1 MIEENSNIDIL
12 TDIDD
17 ERWLELHTYDEWP
30 LIIHEIITK
39 VMNHLEISAKLEI
52 SILLT
57 NDKEIAILN
66 KNYRNK
72 DKPTNVL
79 SFPNLSLEEIQ
90 NLHKQSPYPI
100 MLGDIALA
108 FETVLSEAKIEN
120 KLFLH
125 HFYHLVVHG
134 TLHLL
139 GYDHEKDVDA
149 ERMQEKEIAILK
161 TLNVTDPYQPL

>member
-1 MIEENSNIDIL
+1 MTAENSNLDIL
-12 TDIDD
+12 IDIDD
-17 ERWLELHTYDEWP
+17 KHWLELNFYDQWQ
-30 LIIHEIITK
+30 IIIQEIVTK
-39 VMNHLEISAKLEI
+39 VISNLAINSKLEV

-57 NDKEIAILN
+57 NDEEISILN

-108 FETVLSEAKIEN
+108 FETILNEAKDEN
-120 KLFLH
+120 KIFSN
-125 HFYHLVVHG
+125 HFYHLIVHG
-134 TLHLL
+134 MLHLL
-139 GYDHEKDVDA
+139 GYDHENDTDA
-149 ERMQEKEIAILK
+149 ELMQEKEIEILK
-161 TLNVTDPYQPL
+161 TLNVTDPYQ

>member
-1 MIEENSNIDIL
+1 MIEANSNIDIL
-12 TDIDD
+12 IDIDY
-17 ERWLELHTYDEWP
+17 ENWLELHSCDEWQ

-39 VMNHLEISAKLEI
+39 VINNLEIAPKLEI

-57 NDKEIAILN
+57 NDKKIAILN

-79 SFPNLSLEEIQ
+79 SFPNLSATEIQ
-90 NLHKQSPYPI
+90 DLPNQSPYPI
-100 MLGDIALA
+100 MLGDIVLA
-108 FETVLSEAKIEN
+108 FETIVSEAKAEN
-120 KLFLH
+120 KIFLH

-139 GYDHEKDVDA
+139 GYDHENDVDA
-149 ERMQEKEIAILK
+149 EKMQEAEITILK
-161 TLNVTDPYQPL
+161 TLNVTDPYQSL

>member
-1 MIEENSNIDIL
+1 MTAENSNLDIL
-12 TDIDD
+12 IDIDD
-17 ERWLELHTYDEWP
+17 KHWLELHSYDQWQ
-30 LIIHEIITK
+30 IIIQEIVTR
-39 VMNHLEISAKLEI
+39 VISNLAINSKLEV

-57 NDKEIAILN
+57 NDEEISILN

-108 FETVLSEAKIEN
+108 FETILNEAKDEN
-120 KLFLH
+120 KIFSN
-125 HFYHLVVHG
+125 HFYHLIVHG
-134 TLHLL
+134 MLHLL
-139 GYDHEKDVDA
+139 GYDHENDTDA
-149 ERMQEKEIAILK
+149 ELMQEKEIEILK
-161 TLNVTDPYQPL
+161 TLNVTDPYQ

>member
-1 MIEENSNIDIL
+1 MTAENSNLDIL
-12 TDIDD
+12 IDIDD
-17 ERWLELHTYDEWP
+17 KHWLELHSYDQWQ
-30 LIIHEIITK
+30 IIIQEIVTK
-39 VMNHLEISAKLEI
+39 VISNLEINSKLEV

-57 NDKEIAILN
+57 NDEEISILN

-108 FETVLSEAKIEN
+108 FETILNEAKNEN
-120 KLFLH
+120 KIFLN
-125 HFYHLVVHG
+125 HFYHLIVHG
-134 TLHLL
+134 MLHLL
-139 GYDHEKDVDA
+139 GYDHENDTDA
-149 ERMQEKEIAILK
+149 ELMQEKEIEILK
-161 TLNVTDPYQPL
+161 TLNVTDPYQ